1 VAWLNWFLPFLL
13 AVSYSVRTP
22 NIGDELDYQFGFYAE
37 KKDAVCM
44 LVENEREQGV
54 HFKNEEYWTQ
64 YKHKNLLIKDRYV
77 NKTSQSI
84 EYNQFEL
91 AGTWK
96 GFKSGYA
103 LRHVDEIPSHRFIAG
118 WEQDMALT
126 GVVRMTTRLGL
137 STDFGVIDY
146 EAYTKFDFAVM
157 KFLTV
162 FSMTQ
167 YEKSQNREFWQSK
180 VGVSVE
186 IPQLGG

>member
-1 VAWLNWFLPFLL
+1 MNWLLPFII
-13 AVSYSVRTP
+13 AFSYSVRTP
-22 NIGDELDYQFGFYAE
+22 NIEGVDNDYQYAFVSE
-37 KKDAVCM
+37 KKGVVYAH
-44 LVENEREQGV
+44 VEKERELG
-54 HFKNEEYWTQ
+54 KYYTNEEYWTQ

-118 WEQDMALT
+118 WEQDKALT

-137 STDFGVIDY
+137 STDFGVVDY
-146 EAYTKFDFAVM
+146 EAFTKFDFAVM

-186 IPQLGG
+186 IPQLGS